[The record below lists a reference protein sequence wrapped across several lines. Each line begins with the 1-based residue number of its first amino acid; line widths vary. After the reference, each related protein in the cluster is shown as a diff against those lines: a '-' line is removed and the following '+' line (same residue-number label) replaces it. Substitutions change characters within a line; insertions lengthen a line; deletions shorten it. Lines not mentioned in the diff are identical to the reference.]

1 MADDDYANVSSESSM
16 GNYHSRDWGF
26 LKFSDCW
33 RENHGSSVC
42 VRESVVISFS
52 SFSEL
57 EALRLW
63 PWWCLPNEGLCMFCF
78 CFFILCRITPV
89 AQEAEWWIFNLLLLC
104 FFKVLYFILQ
114 KKHFCPAVSSLGYV
128 RDCYRACPSLIF
140 KLSHICFL
148 PTCNYKWQ
156 LDARL
161 DMINMETDTCRVLI
175 FTQPLMR
182 AG

>member
-63 PWWCLPNEGLCMFCF
+63 PWWCLPNKGLCMFCF
-78 CFFILCRITPV
+78 CFFSLCRITPV

-104 FFKVLYFILQ
+104 CKVLYFILQ
-114 KKHFCPAVSSLGYV
+114 KNIFVQLFHLLDTLEIVTGPAHHLSSSWV
-128 RDCYRACPSLIF
+128 RFVFYPHATVNDNWMQGWIWSTWRQTHAEYWYS
-140 KLSHICFL
+140 LSH
-148 PTCNYKWQ
+148 
-156 LDARL
+156 
-161 DMINMETDTCRVLI
+161 
-175 FTQPLMR
+175 
-182 AG
+182 